1 MPPAASARFDLSRTA
16 FGWIALYAAIVGA
29 WIVLFAVTAE
39 HASRLPFEWL
49 GPGMSWLEPLLPER
63 WQNEGLP
70 PLLSALCISGPS
82 AGDGSPLLVFH
93 MWALMV
99 LAMMLPTALPV
110 LGAFRDLSRG
120 QEGDTGNLGLGAFTS
135 GYVAVWL
142 GFAALAAA
150 LQVALAGSGLLDSGG
165 RVSNLLAAALLVGAG
180 LYQLTPMKAMCL
192 AHCRSPMMTLMARW
206 RSGLGGAF
214 RMGIGNGLFCVGCC
228 WALMLLAFVGGTMNL
243 VWMGIATILMA
254 LEKLPRIGRPL
265 TLPLGVVLVSAGA
278 LLAVS
283 AISELSR

>member
-1 MPPAASARFDLSRTA
+1 MPPAASARLDLSRAA

-70 PLLSALCISGPS
+70 PLLSALCISGPG

-110 LGAFRDLSRG
+110 LAAFRDLSRG
-120 QEGDTGNLGLGAFTS
+120 QEGDTGSLGLTAFVG

-142 GFAALAAA
+142 GFAGLAAV
-150 LQVALAGSGLLDSGG
+150 LQVALAGSGLIDIGG
-165 RVSNLLAAALLVGAG
+165 RVSNLLAAALLIGAG

-206 RSGLGGAF
+206 RAGLGGAF
-214 RMGIGNGLFCVGCC
+214 RMGIGNGLFCLGCC

-243 VWMGIATILMA
+243 VWMGIATVLMV

-283 AISELSR
+283 AISEL

>member
-1 MPPAASARFDLSRTA
+1 MPPTLSAPFDLSRAA
-16 FGWIALYAAIVGA
+16 FGWIALYASIVGA
-29 WIVLFAVTAE
+29 WIVLFAVTAD
-39 HASRLPFEWL
+39 HATRMPIEWL

-70 PLLSALCISGPS
+70 PLLSALCIAGPS
-82 AGDGSPLLVFH
+82 SGDGAPLLVFH

-110 LGAFRDLSRG
+110 LAAFRDLSRG
-120 QEGDTGNLGLGAFTS
+120 QEGDTGNAGLAAFTG
-135 GYVAVWL
+135 GYIAVWL
-142 GFAALAAA
+142 GFAGLAAA
-150 LQVALAGSGLLDSGG
+150 LQMALAETGLLDIGG
-165 RVSNLLAAALLVGAG
+165 QASNLLAAALLIGAG

-206 RSGLGGAF
+206 RAGLGGAF
-214 RMGIGNGLFCVGCC
+214 RMGVGNGLFCLGCC

-243 VWMGIATILMA
+243 VWMGVATVLMA

-265 TLPLGVVLVSAGA
+265 TFPLGIVLVSAGA

-283 AISELSR
+283 GFSGLKS